1 MYGYSEAIGGGNT
14 DGFGFDYE
22 GLVWTIWIM
31 NTVITLIIFLN
42 LLVSIMG
49 DTFDRIQETLE
60 NNKFKELCSIMS
72 ENEHLFPWG
81 LIFGDAKYIIII
93 EEEKAEETEENW
105 EGKMKLLRNFMEKSA
120 DQ

>member
-1 MYGYSEAIGGGNT
+1 
-14 DGFGFDYE
+14 
-22 GLVWTIWIM
+22 M

-60 NNKFKELCSIMS
+60 NNKYKELCSIMT
-72 ENEHLFPWG
+72 ENEHLFSWW
-81 LIFGDAKYIIII
+81 LFFRKAKYIIII

-105 EGKMKLLRNFMEKSA
+105 EGKMKLLRSFMEKNA
-120 DQ
+120 DS

>member
-1 MYGYSEAIGGGNT
+1 MFIDGLVYGYSEAIGGGNT

-49 DTFDRIQETLE
+49 DTFDRI
-60 NNKFKELCSIMS
+60 
-72 ENEHLFPWG
+72 
-81 LIFGDAKYIIII
+81 
-93 EEEKAEETEENW
+93 
-105 EGKMKLLRNFMEKSA
+105 
-120 DQ
+120 

>member
-1 MYGYSEAIGGGNT
+1 MFIDGLVYGYSEAIGGGNT
-14 DGFGFDYE
+14 DGFDFDYE

-60 NNKFKELCSIMS
+60 NNKYKELCSIMT
-72 ENEHLFPWG
+72 ENEHLFP
-81 LIFGDAKYIIII
+81 
-93 EEEKAEETEENW
+93 
-105 EGKMKLLRNFMEKSA
+105 
-120 DQ
+120 